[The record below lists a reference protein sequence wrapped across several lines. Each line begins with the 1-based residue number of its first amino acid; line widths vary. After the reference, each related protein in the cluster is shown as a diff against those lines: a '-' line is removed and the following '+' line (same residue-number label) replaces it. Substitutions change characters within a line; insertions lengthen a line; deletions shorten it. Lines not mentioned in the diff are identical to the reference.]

1 MKKYLPILFR
11 SYLFEGIAPMEIEKL
26 LDCLSARTKK
36 FEKDEYIFMEG
47 DEISAVGLVLS
58 GAVHV
63 VQDDFWGNRAIVARM
78 GPGELFA
85 EAFSCGGIE
94 KLPVSVMAAEKAE
107 ILLINFKKIITVCP
121 SACGFHTKLV
131 SNMIGDLARKNIRL
145 MKKMEHITRRS
156 TRDKLLS
163 YLGAR
168 ARQAKGNAF
177 QIPFNREE
185 LADYLSVDRSAM
197 SAELCRMRDEGIL
210 SFHKNNF
217 ELLKQGKAKAALT
230 GR

>member
-11 SYLFEGIAPMEIEKL
+11 SSLFEGLAPAEIEKL
-26 LDCLSARTKK
+26 LDCLSAGTKK

-47 DEISAVGLVLS
+47 DEISSVGIVLS

-63 VQDDFWGNRAIVARM
+63 VQDDYWGNRTIIARM
-78 GPGELFA
+78 GPGDLFA

-94 KLPVSVMAAEKAE
+94 RLPVSVIAAEKTE
-107 ILLINFKKIITVCP
+107 VLLINFKRIITTCS
-121 SACGFHTKLV
+121 SACSFHTKLV
-131 SNMIGDLARKNIRL
+131 SNMIGVLARKNIRL
-145 MKKMEHITRRS
+145 MKKMEHITRRT

-168 ARQAKGNAF
+168 ARQARGGAF
-177 QIPFNREE
+177 RIPFNREE
-185 LADYLSVDRSAM
+185 LAEYLSVDRSAM
-197 SAELCRMRDEGIL
+197 SAELCRMRDEGMI

-217 ELLKQGKAKAALT
+217 EILKKGKVPADL
-230 GR
+230 

>member
-11 SYLFEGIAPMEIEKL
+11 SYLFEGLAPGEIEKL
-26 LDCLSARTKK
+26 LDCLSARARK

-47 DEISAVGLVLS
+47 DEISSVGIVLS

-63 VQDDFWGNRAIVARM
+63 VQDDYWGNRAIVARIA
-78 GPGELFA
+78 PGDLFA

-94 KLPVSVMAAEKAE
+94 KLPVSVIAAEKTE
-107 ILLINFKKIITVCP
+107 VLLINFKKIIATCP
-121 SACGFHTKLV
+121 SACSFHAKLI
-131 SNMIGDLARKNIRL
+131 SNMVGELARKNIRL
-145 MKKMEHITRRS
+145 MKKMEHITRRT

-168 ARQAKGNAF
+168 ARQAKNKAF

-185 LADYLSVDRSAM
+185 LAEYLSVDRSAM

-210 SFHKNNF
+210 SFHKNSF
-217 ELLKQGKAKAALT
+217 EILKKGKAQ
-230 GR
+230 GS

>member
-1 MKKYLPILFR
+1 
-11 SYLFEGIAPMEIEKL
+11 
-26 LDCLSARTKK
+26 
-36 FEKDEYIFMEG
+36 
-47 DEISAVGLVLS
+47 
-58 GAVHV
+58 
-63 VQDDFWGNRAIVARM
+63 
-78 GPGELFA
+78 
-85 EAFSCGGIE
+85 
-94 KLPVSVMAAEKAE
+94 
-107 ILLINFKKIITVCP
+107 
-121 SACGFHTKLV
+121 
-131 SNMIGDLARKNIRL
+131 
-145 MKKMEHITRRS
+145 MKKMEHVTRRT

-168 ARQAKGNAF
+168 ARQASGNAF